1 MSPLLS
7 YSNQCL
13 IYSISTTL
21 QGDMEETRGRGEI
34 GENFRERVRV
44 PSTLGAG
51 RRDRQRTARGK
62 NPSAD
67 EQVP

>member
-1 MSPLLS
+1 M
-7 YSNQCL
+7 
-13 IYSISTTL
+13 TL
-21 QGDMEETRGRGEI
+21 EGYMEETRGRGEI
-34 GENFRERVRV
+34 GENSRERVHV

-51 RRDRQRTARGK
+51 RRDRQRMARVK